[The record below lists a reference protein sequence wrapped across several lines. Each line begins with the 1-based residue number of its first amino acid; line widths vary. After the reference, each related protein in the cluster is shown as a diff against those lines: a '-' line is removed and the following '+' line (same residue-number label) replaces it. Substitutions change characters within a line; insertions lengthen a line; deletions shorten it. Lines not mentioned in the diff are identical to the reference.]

1 MKTDDRDPRL
11 DPLLVA
17 LDERLAELGGSGI
30 SASVQA
36 SWRQVQEHVRG
47 SERRR
52 RPTWRQVLA
61 VSVALAAPAA
71 VFAAFAVASLGVL
84 RVGPNPVEL
93 PSGVPASAVPSPQSR
108 AQTVSLSHLAM
119 WGESGWATEDQ
130 TGAVLHS
137 SDGGLTW
144 SATAVI
150 KSDLATFLDAK
161 HAWAATYDVGYLYT
175 IYVTSDGGK
184 TWRHGPHIDLCCA
197 PAQLLFSDSSHGW
210 ALSLPNGIDAPTSV
224 AMVWRTVDG
233 GITWMDITAGAK
245 QVLPIGCNNYS
256 MAFAD
261 AATGW
266 LVTGNCPSF
275 FLAVTHDGGLT
286 WNKQA
291 SPYGLPSG
299 VVQPWAPAF
308 NSGQTPTI
316 LVSAVDSNGSPSSPA
331 GVLVTTD
338 RGLTWTYRPLPEL
351 PLNNGLPRLEPVA
364 DLGRANDW
372 WFVGRSNP
380 AAPVLYHS
388 RDSGRTWVRAT
399 NLPGKSVTWLDA
411 IDADRIRLV
420 TGGGG
425 LLYSS
430 DGGKTFV
437 EIVARSVN

>member
-47 SERRR
+47 NERRR

-93 PSGVPASAVPSPQSR
+93 PSGVPAGAVPSPQSR

-161 HAWAATYDVGYLYT
+161 HAWAATYDDTGGYAYT
-175 IYVTSDGGK
+175 IYVTRDGGK
-184 TWRHGPHIDLCCA
+184 TWR
-197 PAQLLFSDSSHGW
+197 
-210 ALSLPNGIDAPTSV
+210 
-224 AMVWRTVDG
+224 
-233 GITWMDITAGAK
+233 
-245 QVLPIGCNNYS
+245 
-256 MAFAD
+256 
-261 AATGW
+261 
-266 LVTGNCPSF
+266 
-275 FLAVTHDGGLT
+275 
-286 WNKQA
+286 
-291 SPYGLPSG
+291 
-299 VVQPWAPAF
+299 
-308 NSGQTPTI
+308 
-316 LVSAVDSNGSPSSPA
+316 
-331 GVLVTTD
+331 
-338 RGLTWTYRPLPEL
+338 
-351 PLNNGLPRLEPVA
+351 
-364 DLGRANDW
+364 
-372 WFVGRSNP
+372 
-380 AAPVLYHS
+380 
-388 RDSGRTWVRAT
+388 
-399 NLPGKSVTWLDA
+399 
-411 IDADRIRLV
+411 
-420 TGGGG
+420 
-425 LLYSS
+425 
-430 DGGKTFV
+430 
-437 EIVARSVN
+437 